1 MPREIE
7 LLGFYMP
14 TLLPMFVLAFA
25 AQWVIDSVLARLGF
39 YAHVWH
45 PSLFRFSL
53 FVCLFGA
60 MGLAFYR

>member
-1 MPREIE
+1 
-7 LLGFYMP
+7 MP

-25 AQWVIDSVLARLGF
+25 AQWFIDSVLARLGF

-60 MGLAFYR
+60 MGLALYL